1 MTHLNR
7 NLVSYDNYGDIR
19 IEENGKKL
27 FWVKKLTGTINK
39 MLFLLIKRFIKL
51 KSRCLDPRNEFVI
64 MESSRKRTNVNRRKK
79 Q

>member
-27 FWVKKLTGTINK
+27 FWVKKLTGTIK
-39 MLFLLIKRFIKL
+39 YLLIKN
-51 KSRCLDPRNEFVI
+51 RCLDPRNEFVI

>member
-19 IEENGKKL
+19 IEENGKK
-27 FWVKKLTGTINK
+27 
-39 MLFLLIKRFIKL
+39 
-51 KSRCLDPRNEFVI
+51 CLDPRNEFVI

>member
-39 MLFLLIKRFIKL
+39 NVILLIKYLLIKN
-51 KSRCLDPRNEFVI
+51 RCLDPRNEFVI

>member
-39 MLFLLIKRFIKL
+39 MYFINKRFIN

>member
-1 MTHLNR
+1 MTHSNK
-7 NLVSYDNYGDIR
+7 NLDSYDNYGDIR
-19 IEENGKKL
+19 IEENGEKL
-27 FWVKKLTGTINK
+27 FWVKKLTDTINK
-39 MLFLLIKRFIKL
+39 IDILLIKDLLI